1 MTPISLPVLALFLAG
16 IGTACGARS
25 MSDSIAPNPY
35 ADVKH
40 RAPPQPELKRNPHP
54 TAYELTVKLKDAPGP
69 FASIKGFMQYET
81 KLADPCLPDLGG
93 MAGTR
98 MRIKENVPFELQQVD
113 AATYRGVIYTD
124 LFEDHDYFGL
134 GSCHV
139 GFVEARVDL
148 NPNGDTTSTRFIG
161 GVDGGDIETQSPVD
175 VYFPRKHYGRKDMD
189 GVGVPGMRERTPF
202 HASWKPED
210 LFSVE
215 LSVRRREP

>member
-1 MTPISLPVLALFLAG
+1 MKPISLSVMALFLAG

-25 MSDSIAPNPY
+25 MSDPIASNPY

-40 RAPPQPELKRNPHP
+40 RAPPQPELKRNPTP
-54 TAYELTVKLKDAPGP
+54 TPYEITVTLKDAPGP

-98 MRIKENVPFELQQVD
+98 MRIKENVPFELQQVNVD
-113 AATYRGVIYTD
+113 TYRGVIYTD

-139 GFVEARVDL
+139 GLVAARVELRPTGATTESAFVEYLSLDEIQKQTPMHSGFLKRQYPAGTFGGASVPSFREGTQMRARVD
-148 NPNGDTTSTRFIG
+148 G
-161 GVDGGDIETQSPVD
+161 
-175 VYFPRKHYGRKDMD
+175 K
-189 GVGVPGMRERTPF
+189 
-202 HASWKPED
+202 D
-210 LFSVE
+210 LFGIE
-215 LSVRRREP
+215 LVAHKRN